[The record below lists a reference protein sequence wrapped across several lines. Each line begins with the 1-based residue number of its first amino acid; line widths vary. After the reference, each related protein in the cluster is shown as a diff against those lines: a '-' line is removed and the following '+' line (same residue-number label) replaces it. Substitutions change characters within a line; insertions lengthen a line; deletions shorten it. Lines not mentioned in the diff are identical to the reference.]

1 MNGEEKRNPIDPFQI
16 FCAQQR
22 EFVVKGYP
30 HLNSTNITSLLAQQ
44 WRNMDQ
50 KERDYYV
57 NIAQSIELSKSPNFK
72 SLKDVKIQNDT
83 PDQNLSTLSTITPY
97 GKRRKPSP
105 TDSESSPDAFASS
118 SESENDLSI
127 PKIFVISRTGFGK
140 SVEEAS
146 KILLSQ
152 TSEKEDE

>member
-1 MNGEEKRNPIDPFQI
+1 MNGDEKRNPIDPFQI

-50 KERDYYV
+50 KERDYYL
-57 NIAQSIELSKSPNFK
+57 NIAQSIELSKSHNIK
-72 SLKDVKIQNDT
+72 SLKDVKIQNEAV
-83 PDQNLSTLSTITPY
+83 DQNLSLATINPY
-97 GKRRKPSP
+97 TKKKKPSP